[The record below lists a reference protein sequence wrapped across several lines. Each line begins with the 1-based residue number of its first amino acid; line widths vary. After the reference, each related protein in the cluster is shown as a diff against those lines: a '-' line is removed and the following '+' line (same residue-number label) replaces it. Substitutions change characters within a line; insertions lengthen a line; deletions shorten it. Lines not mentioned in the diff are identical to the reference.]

1 MYQLIYVIAATISLA
16 LSALQLLMFIRAILS
31 WFPVNEDSVFL
42 RFVYMVTEPVILPV
56 RILLDKFGWFEGMP
70 IDMAF
75 LITFLLLSM
84 IRMFL

>member
-1 MYQLIYVIAATISLA
+1 MYLMIYVIAATISLA

-31 WFPVNEDSVFL
+31 WFPVNEDSAFL

-56 RILLDKFGWFEGMP
+56 RILLDRFGWFEGMP